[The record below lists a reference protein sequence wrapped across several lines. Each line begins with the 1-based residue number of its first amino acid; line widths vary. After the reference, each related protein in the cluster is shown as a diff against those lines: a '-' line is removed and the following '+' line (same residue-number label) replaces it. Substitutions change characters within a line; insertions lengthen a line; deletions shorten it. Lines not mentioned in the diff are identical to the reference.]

1 MERGDAL
8 QEILGRIPKVPVV
21 VVSGLDSPDL
31 LRRCLN
37 LPSVCFFL
45 SKNASAGEMRAAIEA
60 SLAGGRP
67 GLVQF
72 SEKSYA
78 TDPRLSSR
86 LEEMRG
92 LLRLDMTNKS
102 IAQQL
107 KLSAG
112 PVKNYMSELFKQL
125 NLTNR
130 TQAARFSEAL
140 K

>member
-1 MERGDAL
+1 
-8 QEILGRIPKVPVV
+8 
-21 VVSGLDSPDL
+21 
-31 LRRCLN
+31 
-37 LPSVCFFL
+37 
-45 SKNASAGEMRAAIEA
+45 MRAAIEA

-78 TDPRLSSR
+78 TDPGLSPR

-92 LLRLDMTNKS
+92 LLRLGMTNKS

-112 PVKNYMSELFKQL
+112 TVKNYMSELFKQL
-125 NLTNR
+125 NVTNR